1 MDFKKININKVEEKI
16 YEMKLSKLDG
26 NGKLK
31 IEFLQGTIIDEG
43 NLESKAKSID
53 LGITIDNIAPIGNFA
68 ETRNFWGQSKWK
80 NKA

>member
-68 ETRNFWGQSKWK
+68 ETRNF
-80 NKA
+80 